1 MGAPPRVERDP
12 QSSLL
17 DAPEPGR
24 REPVHTGENGG
35 FQDQVVYKYS
45 LESMASRGEFLKAAV
60 KKRSEADLANFA
72 ERVSQCTGCKHNGW
86 VIQFKPC
93 LYQRDFWPV
102 LGTGKKSR
110 FWKVAKRSGAR
121 RTWPVL

>member
-1 MGAPPRVERDP
+1 MTQKTKWTHTEESFLSHISILPRSALALMGAPPPVERDP

-72 ERVSQCTGCKHNGW
+72 ERVSQCTGCKHNGL
-86 VIQFKPC
+86 VIQFKPW
-93 LYQRDFWPV
+93 L
-102 LGTGKKSR
+102 
-110 FWKVAKRSGAR
+110 
-121 RTWPVL
+121 